1 MKLLLSS
8 SSPGYSA
15 DLISALKA
23 LVSGLTPARP
33 KPWKLC
39 HIVTAGLAGR
49 PDGDRSWMSEP
60 WVAEEERQLRMHGFA
75 CDNFDVAG
83 WQGHSLGE
91 HLAEFDVLYIQGGNT
106 FYLLDQLRRSGA
118 DKIIRDLVTGD
129 HTVYCG
135 ISAGS
140 VVACPDIAVAGWGP
154 EWDHNEVGLT
164 DLAGLGLVP
173 FILSPHY
180 EQKDATLIAARLPLP
195 HPILALEDGQAW
207 IVDGGHQRLIADG

>member
-1 MKLLLSS
+1 VKLLLSS
-8 SSPGYSA
+8 SSPVYSA
-15 DLISALKA
+15 DLIAALKD

-39 HIVTAGLAGR
+39 HVVTAGLAGR

-60 WVAEEERQLRMHGFA
+60 WIAQEERQLRMHGFT
-75 CDNFDVAG
+75 CDRIDVAG
-83 WQGHSLGE
+83 WQDRSLAK
-91 HLAEFDVLYIQGGNT
+91 HLAGFDVLYIQGGNT

-118 DKIIRDLVTGD
+118 DTIIRDLVTGD
-129 HTVYCG
+129 HAVYCG

-140 VVACPDIAVAGWGP
+140 VVAGPDIAVAGWSP
-154 EWDHNEVGLT
+154 EWDRNEVGLT

-173 FILSPHY
+173 FVLSPHY

-195 HPILALEDGQAW
+195 HPLLALEDGQAW
-207 IVDGGHQRLIADG
+207 VVDGENQRLIDDR

>member
-1 MKLLLSS
+1 VKLLLSS
-8 SSPGYSA
+8 SSPVYSA

-83 WQGHSLGE
+83 WQDHSLGE
-91 HLAEFDVLYIQGGNT
+91 HLAGFDVLYIQGGNT

-140 VVACPDIAVAGWGP
+140 VVACPDIAVTGWGP

-207 IVDGGHQRLIADG
+207 VVDGGHQRLIADG

>member
-1 MKLLLSS
+1 VKLLLSS
-8 SSPGYSA
+8 SSPVYSA
-15 DLISALKA
+15 DLIAALKA

-49 PDGDRSWMSEP
+49 PDDGRSWMSEP
-60 WVAEEERQLRMHGFA
+60 WIVEEERQLRLHGFA
-75 CDNFDVAG
+75 CDSIDVGGLQDHSLAERLAGFDV
-83 WQGHSLGE
+83 
-91 HLAEFDVLYIQGGNT
+91 VYIQGGNT

-118 DKIIRDLVTGD
+118 DKIIRDLVLGD
-129 HTVYCG
+129 HVVYCG

-140 VVACPDIAVAGWGP
+140 IVACPDIAVAGWSP

-164 DLAGLGLVP
+164 DLAGLGLIP

-180 EQKDATLIAARLPLP
+180 ERKDATLIAARLPLP
-195 HPILALEDGQAW
+195 HPFLTLEDGQAW
-207 IVDGGHQRLIADG
+207 VVDGEHQCLIDGG

>member
-1 MKLLLSS
+1 VKLLLSS
-8 SSPGYSA
+8 SSPVYSA

-23 LVSGLTPARP
+23 LVSGLTPVRP

-75 CDNFDVAG
+75 CDNIDVAG
-83 WQGHSLGE
+83 WQGHSLAG
-91 HLAEFDVLYIQGGNT
+91 HLAGFDVLYIQGGNT

-118 DKIIRDLVTGD
+118 DKIIRDLVTGGQ
-129 HTVYCG
+129 TVYCG

-140 VVACPDIAVAGWGP
+140 VVACPDMAVAGWSP
-154 EWDHNEVGLT
+154 DWDHNEVGLT
-164 DLAGLGLVP
+164 DFAGLGLVP
-173 FILSPHY
+173 FILSPHF
-180 EQKDATLIAARLPLP
+180 EQKDATLIAAHLPLP
-195 HPILALEDGQAW
+195 HPFLALEDGQAW
-207 IVDGGHQRLIADG
+207 VVDGEHQRLIADG

>member
-1 MKLLLSS
+1 VKLLLSS
-8 SSPGYSA
+8 SSPVYSA

-83 WQGHSLGE
+83 WQDHSLGE
-91 HLAEFDVLYIQGGNT
+91 HLAGFDVLYIQGGNT

-207 IVDGGHQRLIADG
+207 VVDGGHQRLIADG